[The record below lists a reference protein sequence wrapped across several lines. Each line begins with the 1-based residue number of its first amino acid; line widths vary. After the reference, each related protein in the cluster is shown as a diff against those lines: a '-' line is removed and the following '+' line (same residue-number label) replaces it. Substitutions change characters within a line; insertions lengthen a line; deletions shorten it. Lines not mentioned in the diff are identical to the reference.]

1 MQDIVPAN
9 NLRVRIGKQW
19 KGVPKLLR
27 VPLVSLRWIHTDAD
41 NTNAARVEFR
51 KTVLETPQLGVA
63 EGSPKTAI
71 KDQHRPLGIGKQIA
85 ESDRFPILIQ
95 QEKVR
100 RFLPNMRC
108 AS

>member
-1 MQDIVPAN
+1 MQDIISPN
-9 NLRVRIGKQW
+9 NPRVRIGKQW

-51 KTVLETPQLGVA
+51 KPVLETPQLGVA

-71 KDQHRPLGIGKQIA
+71 KNQHRPLGIGKQIT
-85 ESDRFPILIQ
+85 EPDGFSILIQ
-95 QEKVR
+95 
-100 RFLPNMRC
+100 
-108 AS
+108 